1 MATEEQMNYV
11 RSVGDEFARR
21 IMKKID
27 IDNRAFREHV
37 ANCAKLKDVTDFS
50 DFRDHNRFC
59 DVGYALAGKPFKS
72 HNQ

>member
-1 MATEEQMNYV
+1 V
-11 RSVGDEFARR
+11 KG

>member
-1 MATEEQMNYV
+1 V
-11 RSVGDEFARR
+11 RCRLLSTLRTVKG